1 MSKKTQYQIYVNC
14 EKVGPKFGTQRAAKK
29 WFQSQLRK
37 TGKDVKFHT
46 VADGEGFMIE
56 DAPSRSIVQ
65 PNHPFA
71 NEPLYASWL
80 YEIRE
85 V

>member
-1 MSKKTQYQIYVNC
+1 MQKKQYQIYVNC
-14 EKVGPKFGTQRAAKK
+14 EKVGPKFGTKRAAKK

-46 VADGEGFMIE
+46 VADGEGFMTE
-56 DAPSRSIVQ
+56 EVPSRSIVQ

-71 NEPLYASWL
+71 GEPLYASWL

>member
-1 MSKKTQYQIYVNC
+1 MQKKQYQIYVNC
-14 EKVGPKFGTQRAAKK
+14 EKIGRKFGTKRAAKK

-37 TGKDVKFHT
+37 DEKELSFHPI
-46 VADGEGFMIE
+46 ADGQGLAIE
-56 DAPSRSIVQ
+56 DEPSRFINA
-65 PNHPFA
+65 PNNPVLHG
-71 NEPLYASWL
+71 PLYASWL